1 MYEYDDKK
9 LISFLNTHSHDISDS
24 TSKLNS
30 NTMSST
36 TSTPRA
42 FSKSKKSKQFKQSK
56 KSKQFKQPGL
66 TATVSGAK
74 ELDEYIAQVSGMI
87 TQIQET
93 FMHELADSE
102 ARCRKQRCRGS
113 SHDFAMEMCGIT
125 HAGVVYTETVLNQS
139 SAFLQALAVANE
151 CLDQLEALRK
161 MLVNNKQQKKTAI
174 RRLREFRNYIGS
186 MVESFA
192 LQNMLLGTSTG
203 TGAGAP
209 KKTSILEE
217 RRRREEL
224 QTRENLLE
232 LGMELEPTQPKP
244 TARMIQDMIEMTKQN
259 HRTVSKG
266 LIDQANTL
274 MSAMRARHIRN
285 LAEVA
290 ERTVVLVKDH
300 EKKCQ
305 AFMTQCLRLSAIE
318 YCAKIWWFGTQNPD
332 PNSSKNYYIR
342 TEVVHDY
349 GDAVEGKGPTCL
361 DHHFK
366 ASRAAAYF
374 EFCAEN
380 RPVPRI
386 CITVHGDPDP
396 EGGNNNPLICKYELD
411 QELAE
416 TILTDEAIDQ
426 FEEARRA

>member
-1 MYEYDDKK
+1 M
-9 LISFLNTHSHDISDS
+9 
-24 TSKLNS
+24 
-30 NTMSST
+30 
-36 TSTPRA
+36 
-42 FSKSKKSKQFKQSK
+42 SKQSNQSKQSK
-56 KSKQFKQPGL
+56 KYKKYKKPGL
-66 TATVSGAK
+66 TTTVSGAK
-74 ELDEYIAQVSGMI
+74 DLDEYIAQVSGMI
-87 TQIQET
+87 TQIQEN
-93 FMHELADSE
+93 FMREMADSE
-102 ARCRKQRCRGS
+102 ANMRSQRCRGS

-125 HAGVVYTETVLNQS
+125 HADLIYKETVLPQS

-161 MLVNNKQQKKTAI
+161 MIVNNKQQKKTAI

-192 LQNMLLGTSTG
+192 LQNMVLGTSTG
-203 TGAGAP
+203 TGTGTGAGATIPPP
-209 KKTSILEE
+209 KMSILQERRDREE
-217 RRRREEL
+217 RQR
-224 QTRENLLE
+224 RENLLE
-232 LGMELEPTQPKP
+232 LSMELEATETKP
-244 TARMIQDMIEMTKQN
+244 TSRMIQDMIEMTKQN

-274 MSAMRARHIRN
+274 VSAMRARHIRN

-290 ERTVVLVKDH
+290 ERTVGLVKDH

-318 YCAKIWWFGTQNPD
+318 YCAKIWWFETQNPD
-332 PNSSKNYYIR
+332 PNPNPNNSKNYYIR
-342 TEVVHDY
+342 AEVVHDY
-349 GDAVEGKGPTCL
+349 GDAVEGETPTCL
-361 DHHFK
+361 DRHFK

-380 RPVPRI
+380 RPAPRI

-396 EGGNNNPLICKYELD
+396 KGGNASPLVCKYDFD

-426 FEEARRA
+426 FQCARGV

>member
-1 MYEYDDKK
+1 M
-9 LISFLNTHSHDISDS
+9 
-24 TSKLNS
+24 
-30 NTMSST
+30 
-36 TSTPRA
+36 
-42 FSKSKKSKQFKQSK
+42 SKQSKQSK
-56 KSKQFKQPGL
+56 KSKQPGL
-66 TATVSGAK
+66 TTTVSGAK
-74 ELDEYIAQVSGMI
+74 DLDEYIAQVSVMI
-87 TQIQET
+87 TQIQEN
-93 FMHELADSE
+93 FMRELADSE
-102 ARCRKQRCRGS
+102 AGLRSQRCRGS
-113 SHDFAMEMCGIT
+113 SHDFAMEMCAIT
-125 HAGVVYTETVLNQS
+125 HGDLIYTETVLPQS

-161 MLVNNKQQKKTAI
+161 MLVNNKQQKKTAV

-192 LQNMLLGTSTG
+192 LQNMVLGTSTG
-203 TGAGAP
+203 TGAP

-217 RRRREEL
+217 RRDREEL
-224 QTRENLLE
+224 QTRKNLLE
-232 LGMELEPTQPKP
+232 LSMELEPAESKP
-244 TARMIQDMIEMTKQN
+244 TSRMIQDMIEMTKQN

-266 LIDQANTL
+266 LIDQVNTL
-274 MSAMRARHIRN
+274 MFAMRTRYIRS
-285 LAEVA
+285 LVEVA
-290 ERTVVLVKDH
+290 ERTVGAVMEH

-332 PNSSKNYYIR
+332 PNPNSSKNYYIR
-342 TEVVHDY
+342 AQVVHDY
-349 GDAVEGKGPTCL
+349 GDAVEGKPPTCL

-380 RPVPRI
+380 RPAPRI

-396 EGGNNNPLICKYELD
+396 AHGNTIPLICKYDFD

-426 FEEARRA
+426 FEETRRA

>member
-1 MYEYDDKK
+1 M
-9 LISFLNTHSHDISDS
+9 SV
-24 TSKLNS
+24 
-30 NTMSST
+30 SST
-36 TSTPRA
+36 TSTPR
-42 FSKSKKSKQFKQSK
+42 FRSMSKKFKQSK
-56 KSKQFKQPGL
+56 QSKQSSKQSKQSKQPGL
-66 TATVSGAK
+66 TTTVHGAK
-74 ELDEYIAQVSGMI
+74 DLDEYIAQVSGMI
-87 TQIQET
+87 TQIKEN
-93 FMHELADSE
+93 FMHEMADSE

-161 MLVNNKQQKKTAI
+161 MLVNNKQQKRTAI

-192 LQNMLLGTSTG
+192 LQNMVLGNT
-203 TGAGAP
+203 
-209 KKTSILEE
+209 
-217 RRRREEL
+217 EEL

-232 LGMELEPTQPKP
+232 LSMELEPTQPKP
-244 TARMIQDMIEMTKQN
+244 TFRMIQAMIEMTKQN
-259 HRTVSKG
+259 HRTISKG

-274 MSAMRARHIRN
+274 VSATRARHIRS

-290 ERTVVLVKDH
+290 ERTVGLVKDH

-332 PNSSKNYYIR
+332 PNPNSSKNYYIR
-342 TEVVHDY
+342 AQVAHDY
-349 GDAVEGKGPTCL
+349 GDAVEGKTPTCL

-366 ASRAAAYF
+366 ASRATAYF

-380 RPVPRI
+380 RPAPRI

-396 EGGNNNPLICKYELD
+396 ERGNTIPLICKYDFD

>member
-1 MYEYDDKK
+1 
-9 LISFLNTHSHDISDS
+9 
-24 TSKLNS
+24 
-30 NTMSST
+30 MS
-36 TSTPRA
+36 
-42 FSKSKKSKQFKQSK
+42 KQSK
-56 KSKQFKQPGL
+56 QSKQPGL
-66 TATVSGAK
+66 TTTVNGAK
-74 ELDEYIAQVSGMI
+74 DLDEYIAQVSGMI
-87 TQIQET
+87 TQIQEN
-93 FMHELADSE
+93 FKSEMADSE
-102 ARCRKQRCRGS
+102 ANMRSQRSHGS
-113 SHDFAMEMCGIT
+113 SHDFAMQMCGIT
-125 HAGVVYTETVLNQS
+125 HGDLIYTETVLPQS

-161 MLVNNKQQKKTAI
+161 MLVNNKQQKKTAV

-192 LQNMLLGTSTG
+192 LQNMVLGTSTSTG
-203 TGAGAP
+203 TGAGATIQPP
-209 KKTSILEE
+209 KKTSILQE
-217 RRRREEL
+217 RQR
-224 QTRENLLE
+224 RENLLE
-232 LGMELEPTQPKP
+232 LSMELETTETKP
-244 TARMIQDMIEMTKQN
+244 TSKMIQDMIEMTKQN

-274 MSAMRARHIRN
+274 VSAMRARHIRS

-290 ERTVVLVKDH
+290 ERTVGLVKDH

-318 YCAKIWWFGTQNPD
+318 YCAKIWWFETQNPD
-332 PNSSKNYYIR
+332 PNPNSSKNYYIHA
-342 TEVVHDY
+342 EVVHDY
-349 GDAVEGKGPTCL
+349 GDAVEGEQPDRF

-380 RPVPRI
+380 RPAPRI

-396 EGGNNNPLICKYELD
+396 ERGNTSPLICKYELD
-411 QELAE
+411 QEFAE

-426 FEEARRA
+426 FEQARRA

>member
-1 MYEYDDKK
+1 
-9 LISFLNTHSHDISDS
+9 
-24 TSKLNS
+24 
-30 NTMSST
+30 MSST

-42 FSKSKKSKQFKQSK
+42 RYMSKQSKKSKKSKQS
-56 KSKQFKQPGL
+56 KQPGL
-66 TATVSGAK
+66 TTTVHGAK
-74 ELDEYIAQVSGMI
+74 DLDEYIAQVSGMI
-87 TQIQET
+87 ALIQEN
-93 FMHELADSE
+93 FMREMADSK
-102 ARCRKQRCRGS
+102 ANMRSQRCRGS

-125 HAGVVYTETVLNQS
+125 HGDLIYTETVLPQS

-192 LQNMLLGTSTG
+192 LQNMVLGTSTG
-203 TGAGAP
+203 TGAGATIQPP
-209 KKTSILEE
+209 KKTSILQE
-217 RRRREEL
+217 RRHRQR
-224 QTRENLLE
+224 RENLLE
-232 LGMELEPTQPKP
+232 LSMELEPTQPKP
-244 TARMIQDMIEMTKQN
+244 TSRMIQDMIEMTKQN
-259 HRTVSKG
+259 HRTISRG

-274 MSAMRARHIRN
+274 VSAMRARHIRS

-290 ERTVVLVKDH
+290 ERTVGLVKDH
-300 EKKCQ
+300 EKKCR

-332 PNSSKNYYIR
+332 PNPNSSKNYYIR
-342 TEVVHDY
+342 AQVADDY
-349 GDAVEGKGPTCL
+349 GDAVEGKTPTCL

-366 ASRAAAYF
+366 ASRATAYF

-380 RPVPRI
+380 RPAPRI

-396 EGGNNNPLICKYELD
+396 ERGNTIPLICKYDFD

>member
-1 MYEYDDKK
+1 M
-9 LISFLNTHSHDISDS
+9 
-24 TSKLNS
+24 SK
-30 NTMSST
+30 
-36 TSTPRA
+36 
-42 FSKSKKSKQFKQSK
+42 KSKKSKQ
-56 KSKQFKQPGL
+56 PVL
-66 TATVSGAK
+66 TVTVSGAK
-74 ELDEYIAQVSGMI
+74 DLDEYIARVSGMI
-87 TQIQET
+87 TQIQEN
-93 FMHELADSE
+93 FMREMADSE
-102 ARCRKQRCRGS
+102 ASMRSQRCHGS
-113 SHDFAMEMCGIT
+113 SHDFAMQMCGIT
-125 HAGVVYTETVLNQS
+125 HGDLIYTETVLTQS

-161 MLVNNKQQKKTAI
+161 MLVNNKQQKRTAI

-192 LQNMLLGTSTG
+192 LQNMVLLGTSTG
-203 TGAGAP
+203 TGTGVP
-209 KKTSILEE
+209 KKTSILQE
-217 RRRREEL
+217 RRDREEC
-224 QTRENLLE
+224 QRRENLLE
-232 LGMELEPTQPKP
+232 LSMDLEPTQPKP
-244 TARMIQDMIEMTKQN
+244 TSRIIQDIIEMTKQN

-290 ERTVVLVKDH
+290 ERTVGLVKDH

-318 YCAKIWWFGTQNPD
+318 YCAKIWWFETQNPD
-332 PNSSKNYYIR
+332 PDSDSDNSKNYYIHA
-342 TEVVHDY
+342 EVVHDY
-349 GDAVEGKGPTCL
+349 GDAVEGKTPTCL

-380 RPVPRI
+380 RPAPRI

-396 EGGNNNPLICKYELD
+396 ADGNTIPLICKYD
-411 QELAE
+411 FDDELAE

-426 FEEARRA
+426 FEEVRGACA

>member
-1 MYEYDDKK
+1 M
-9 LISFLNTHSHDISDS
+9 SV
-24 TSKLNS
+24 
-30 NTMSST
+30 SST
-36 TSTPRA
+36 TSTPR
-42 FSKSKKSKQFKQSK
+42 FRSMSKKFKQSK
-56 KSKQFKQPGL
+56 QSKQSSKQSKQSKQPGL
-66 TATVSGAK
+66 TTTVHGAK
-74 ELDEYIAQVSGMI
+74 DLDEYIAQVSGMI
-87 TQIQET
+87 TQIKEN
-93 FMHELADSE
+93 FMHEMADSE

-161 MLVNNKQQKKTAI
+161 MLVNNKQQKRTAI

-192 LQNMLLGTSTG
+192 LQNMVLGNT
-203 TGAGAP
+203 
-209 KKTSILEE
+209 
-217 RRRREEL
+217 EEL

-232 LGMELEPTQPKP
+232 LSMELEPTQPKP
-244 TARMIQDMIEMTKQN
+244 TFRMIQAMIEMTKQN
-259 HRTVSKG
+259 HRTISKG

-274 MSAMRARHIRN
+274 VSATRARHIRS

-290 ERTVVLVKDH
+290 ERTVGLVKDH

-332 PNSSKNYYIR
+332 PNPNSSKNYYIR
-342 TEVVHDY
+342 AQVAHDY
-349 GDAVEGKGPTCL
+349 GDAVEGKTPTCL

-366 ASRAAAYF
+366 ASRATAYF

-380 RPVPRI
+380 RPAPRI

-396 EGGNNNPLICKYELD
+396 ERGNTIPLVCKYDFD

>member
-1 MYEYDDKK
+1 
-9 LISFLNTHSHDISDS
+9 
-24 TSKLNS
+24 
-30 NTMSST
+30 
-36 TSTPRA
+36 
-42 FSKSKKSKQFKQSK
+42 
-56 KSKQFKQPGL
+56 
-66 TATVSGAK
+66 
-74 ELDEYIAQVSGMI
+74 
-87 TQIQET
+87 
-93 FMHELADSE
+93 
-102 ARCRKQRCRGS
+102 
-113 SHDFAMEMCGIT
+113 
-125 HAGVVYTETVLNQS
+125 
-139 SAFLQALAVANE
+139 
-151 CLDQLEALRK
+151 

-192 LQNMLLGTSTG
+192 LQNMVLGNT
-203 TGAGAP
+203 
-209 KKTSILEE
+209 
-217 RRRREEL
+217 EEL

-232 LGMELEPTQPKP
+232 LSMELEPTQPKP
-244 TARMIQDMIEMTKQN
+244 TSRMIQDMIEMTKQN

-274 MSAMRARHIRN
+274 MSAMWARHIRN

-290 ERTVVLVKDH
+290 ERTVGLVKDH

-318 YCAKIWWFGTQNPD
+318 YCAKIWWFETQNPD
-332 PNSSKNYYIR
+332 PNDSKNYYIR
-342 TEVVHDY
+342 AQVAHDY
-349 GDAVEGKGPTCL
+349 GDAVQGKTPTCL

-366 ASRAAAYF
+366 ASRATAYF

-380 RPVPRI
+380 RPAPRI

-396 EGGNNNPLICKYELD
+396 ADGNTIPLICKYDFD